1 MSTEQTP
8 SKNTTKTK
16 KFGKDEREIPH
27 HSQKAKKYYP
37 AEEES
42 RPKKACLFQIHKFT
56 FFVKLYFSDSTS
68 TWGEEFHQQSHAR
81 DQVALATSY

>member
-1 MSTEQTP
+1 MSTEQTS

-42 RPKKACLFQIHKFT
+42 RPKKVCLFQIHKLT
-56 FFVKLYFSDSTS
+56 IFVKLYFLDF
-68 TWGEEFHQQSHAR
+68 TWGEEFHQEFHAR
-81 DQVALATSY
+81 DQVTLATSY